1 MWALSQHPVLPGPEI
16 AADCFALVNK
26 VTGGREYPLGDTP
39 LWVINTS
46 NNTQDCRELQKNF
59 LALSRKSEQ
68 IIAWNSTHMVLI
80 DEPEVVTRAIHEAVR
95 TRTRT

>member
-1 MWALSQHPVLPGPEI
+1 MHPVRPGPEI
-16 AADCFALVNK
+16 VADCFALVNK
-26 VTGGREYPLGDTP
+26 LTGGRRHPLGDTP

-46 NNTQDCRELQKNF
+46 NDAQDYRDLQKNL

-80 DEPEVVTRAIHEAVR
+80 DEPELVIRAIHEAVEKER
-95 TRTRT
+95 EHMKKF